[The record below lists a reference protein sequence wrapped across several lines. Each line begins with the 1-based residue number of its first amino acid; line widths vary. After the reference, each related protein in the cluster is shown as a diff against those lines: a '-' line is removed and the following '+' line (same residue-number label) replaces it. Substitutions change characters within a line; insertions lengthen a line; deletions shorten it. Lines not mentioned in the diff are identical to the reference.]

1 MDVILQNQR
10 VALSRAGQFI
20 LWVLFFVVLV
30 TGLAVGIHA
39 VMAGNTVG
47 MDLHT
52 FHLAARN
59 VFLLH
64 QNPYGEDV
72 AVESQLAVFGRLANA
87 NDDQLGFSYPP
98 YSLLL
103 LAPIAHL
110 PFDWAQAF
118 WMAFF
123 LMGTTCSMLILFP
136 KRPLLAVVGTLLFYP
151 FTFGIIL
158 GNFVNIIAWIIL
170 AAIAVLVIEP
180 KRSVGA
186 QILIG
191 ALVAWTTI
199 KPQFIWL
206 YLAFFLL
213 VAFKNRYWPFLISF
227 GASLA
232 GFLGISFILV
242 PNWPALWLERVGK
255 YVGYVGYYPNLT
267 LYLNQLRSPEDAHT
281 LTIALAALLL
291 GVTVW
296 ALYEWW
302 HGRLSPL
309 TLLAWIGLVT
319 YLINPRT
326 VSYTQI
332 AFLIPLLIWAQVQ
345 INPRSLRVALFFWGS
360 LVLSWVIFAIGR
372 FGLPGMLTEEWRLVI
387 GFAWMFWLLVWPT
400 AGAMPATSKV
410 RTTSV

>member
-1 MDVILQNQR
+1 MDAILQNQR
-10 VALSRAGQFI
+10 VAFSRAGQII
-20 LWVLFFVVLV
+20 LWTLLFVLLVV
-30 TGLAVGIHA
+30 GLAVGIHA

-47 MDLHT
+47 MDVHT
-52 FHLAARN
+52 FYLAAQN

-64 QNPYGEDV
+64 QSPYGEDV

-110 PFDWAQAF
+110 PFEWVQAI

-123 LMGTTCSMLILFP
+123 LLGSTCAMLILFP
-136 KRPLLAVVGTLLFYP
+136 KKPLLAVMGILLYYP

-170 AAIAVLVIEP
+170 AGIAVLVIAP
-180 KRSVGA
+180 KRSIGV
-186 QILIG
+186 QILLG
-191 ALVAWTTI
+191 ALAAWTTI
-199 KPQFIWL
+199 KPQFVWL
-206 YLAFFLL
+206 YLAFLLL
-213 VAFKNRYWPFLISF
+213 VALKNRYWPFLLSF

-232 GFLGISFILV
+232 GFLGISFLLV

-267 LYLNQLRSPEDAHT
+267 LYLNQLRSPEDAPT
-281 LTIALAALLL
+281 LTIALAVLLL
-291 GVTVW
+291 GVTAW

-302 HGRLSPL
+302 HGRLTPL
-309 TLLAWIGLVT
+309 TLLAWIGIVT

-332 AFLIPLLIWAQVQ
+332 AFFIPLLIWAQVQ
-345 INPRSLRVALFFWGS
+345 INPHSLPVAIFFWGS
-360 LVLSWVIFAIGR
+360 LVLSWVIFAVGR
-372 FGLPGMLTEEWRLVI
+372 FGLSGTLTEEWRLVV
-387 GFAWMFWLLVWPT
+387 GCAWMFWLLAWPA
-400 AGAMPATSKV
+400 AGAIPAAGGA
-410 RTTSV
+410 RTNSV